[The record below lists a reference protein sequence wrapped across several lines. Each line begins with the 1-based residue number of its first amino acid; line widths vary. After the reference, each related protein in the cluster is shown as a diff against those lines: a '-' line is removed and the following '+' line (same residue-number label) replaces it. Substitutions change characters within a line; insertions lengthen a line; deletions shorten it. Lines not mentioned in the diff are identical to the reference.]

1 MREREDALDGRGDLR
16 VRMVM
21 ASSLGTRA
29 EAMRIS
35 FLPALNL
42 KRELL
47 TLPGLRSSSNSKV
60 SSLLSRNASSRR
72 GGSLSME
79 SFKGEILLK
88 EARSLP
94 SVSSAVPED

>member
-1 MREREDALDGRGDLR
+1 
-16 VRMVM
+16 M

-29 EAMRIS
+29 EAMRMR

-47 TLPGLRSSSNSKV
+47 ILPDCRSSSNSKV
-60 SSLLSRNASSRR
+60 SSLPSRNASSRR

-79 SFKGEILLK
+79 SLRGEILLK
-88 EARSLP
+88 VARSLP